1 MIKPDYADALYYRAC
16 SKVKKAH
23 NKNGLADLK
32 KAIEMD
38 KEYIELANQDKG
50 FESIR
55 NDERFRALIMK

>member
-1 MIKPDYADALYYRAC
+1 
-16 SKVKKAH
+16 
-23 NKNGLADLK
+23 
-32 KAIEMD
+32 MD